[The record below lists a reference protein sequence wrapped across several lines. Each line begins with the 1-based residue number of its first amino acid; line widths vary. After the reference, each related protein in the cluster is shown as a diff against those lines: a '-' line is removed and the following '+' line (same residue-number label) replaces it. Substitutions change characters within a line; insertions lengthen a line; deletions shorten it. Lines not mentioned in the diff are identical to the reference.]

1 MKEKRE
7 LPRNVDG
14 SFKIFSVMPLKNF
27 LIAAPIVTGFGGM
40 VLFKPHPLS
49 LFIAGIG
56 ASATVVLGCE
66 FQGETGYEILK
77 SIIEYQKNGDI
88 TFDRSTDLVP
98 IQRRFI
104 NREDNK

>member
-1 MKEKRE
+1 VKEKRE

-27 LIAAPIVTGFGGM
+27 LIAAPIVTTLGGM

-66 FQGETGYEILK
+66 FQRETGYEILK
-77 SIIEYQKNGDI
+77 SIVEYEKNGDI
-88 TFDRSTDLVP
+88 TFDRSTELVP
-98 IQRRFI
+98 IERRFI
-104 NREDNK
+104 TREENK